1 MKRATAL
8 VGVIV
13 VAAGLS
19 ACAPQAPTSDMTMY
33 GTHNMPGPGKIGA
46 MSNKVMPERSPDCSP
61 EALATM
67 PPEHRAACGLHKIR
81 SGSRV
86 LLSICVYRAP
96 RVTIE

>member
-19 ACAPQAPTSDMTMY
+19 ACAPQPPTSDMTMY

-46 MSNKVMPERSPDCSP
+46 MSNQVMPERSPNCSP

-67 PPEHRAACGLHKIR
+67 PPEHRAACGLQQN
-81 SGSRV
+81 
-86 LLSICVYRAP
+86 P
-96 RVTIE
+96 

>member
-67 PPEHRAACGLHKIR
+67 PPEHRAACGLQQN
-81 SGSRV
+81 
-86 LLSICVYRAP
+86 P
-96 RVTIE
+96 